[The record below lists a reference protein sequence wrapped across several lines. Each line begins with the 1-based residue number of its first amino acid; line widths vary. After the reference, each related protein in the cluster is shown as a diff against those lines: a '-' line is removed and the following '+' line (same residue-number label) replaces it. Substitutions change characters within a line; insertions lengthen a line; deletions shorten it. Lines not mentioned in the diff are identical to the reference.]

1 MKASSRL
8 AALALVA
15 GLALSG
21 CAVIRDQQ
29 SAGAYIDDAAISTS
43 LKAKYVESKTV
54 SAGSVQIETLN
65 GVVQLS
71 GFVKSA
77 AEKAEAERIAR
88 ETKGVKEVKNNLQ
101 VRP

>member
-1 MKASSRL
+1 MNASSRL
-8 AALALVA
+8 AALAVVA
-15 GLALSG
+15 GLTLSG
-21 CAVIRDQQ
+21 CAVLRDQQ
-29 SAGAYIDDAAISTS
+29 TAGEYVDDAKISTT

-88 ETKGVKEVKNNLQ
+88 ETKGVKEVRNNLI